1 MCWFKFWCTFF
12 VYSTS
17 RPQSSQQKHFATTS
31 VAVDHTFVGS
41 HLPAHLKGS
50 QAVKPHYDDAL
61 SRSHIMLTR
70 QELCLPR
77 PEIIARS
84 YTTPAVPT
92 PMCRSSTYFYIHRR
106 RLWKMYAQIRMM
118 WWFRKVKI
126 KIISLSKI
134 TDERTHHYLEQ
145 RGSNR
150 GNPISTHSLYNVR
163 K

>member
-1 MCWFKFWCTFF
+1 MHIFCLLHVSPTVIATEAFRHYICRRRSYFRGISLTCSSERQSSRQATLWRRFIPFPHANTTRVVLATARKHCPF
-12 VYSTS
+12 VYNTRGTNAGVPFIHIFLHPS
-17 RPQSSQQKHFATTS
+17 PSSLED
-31 VAVDHTFVGS
+31 V
-41 HLPAHLKGS
+41 
-50 QAVKPHYDDAL
+50 
-61 SRSHIMLTR
+61 R
-70 QELCLPR
+70 
-77 PEIIARS
+77 AR
-84 YTTPAVPT
+84 
-92 PMCRSSTYFYIHRR
+92 
-106 RLWKMYAQIRMM
+106 IRMM